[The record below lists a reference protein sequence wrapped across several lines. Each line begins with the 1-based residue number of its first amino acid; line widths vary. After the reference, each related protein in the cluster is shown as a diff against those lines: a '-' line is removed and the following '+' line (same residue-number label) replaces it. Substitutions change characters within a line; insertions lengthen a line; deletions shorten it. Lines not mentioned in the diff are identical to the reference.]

1 MRPSVQGPETADS
14 MRRVQWSACKESAC
28 DELISDWLAHRW
40 ARLHDFTDNRDP
52 ISHVSQVPVQV
63 CLRVQESARII
74 SDSSFAKIV

>member
-40 ARLHDFTDNRDP
+40 ARMYDGFTDNRDP

-63 CLRVQESARII
+63 CLQESARII